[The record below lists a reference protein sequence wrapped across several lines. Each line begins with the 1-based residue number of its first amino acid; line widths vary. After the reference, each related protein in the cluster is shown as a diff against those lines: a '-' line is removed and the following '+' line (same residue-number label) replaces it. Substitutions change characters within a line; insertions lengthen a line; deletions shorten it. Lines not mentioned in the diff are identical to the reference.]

1 MSGPS
6 LSNLYISSLGII
18 FTIAFISY
26 YVQYPALSSKSAGI
40 EPCEHAF
47 RHAYP
52 QLYLWA
58 IKMGNFDVDSF
69 VELVNLL
76 GIVVSSLIAR

>member
-1 MSGPS
+1 MSS

-40 EPCEHAF
+40 EPCEDIF

-52 QLYLWA
+52 QLYLWT
-58 IKMGNFDVDSF
+58 ITKGYFDVDSF

-76 GIVVSSLIAR
+76 GIAVSSLIAR